1 MSCILTGKIW
11 YLRQIMIRYPMQS
24 WKDAKCENRI
34 QYRTFRE
41 EAIATGVIEHDAV
54 MAINNYVWYT

>member
-1 MSCILTGKIW
+1 LVLKTNYDSL
-11 YLRQIMIRYPMQS
+11 PH
-24 WKDAKCENRI
+24 AKCENRI